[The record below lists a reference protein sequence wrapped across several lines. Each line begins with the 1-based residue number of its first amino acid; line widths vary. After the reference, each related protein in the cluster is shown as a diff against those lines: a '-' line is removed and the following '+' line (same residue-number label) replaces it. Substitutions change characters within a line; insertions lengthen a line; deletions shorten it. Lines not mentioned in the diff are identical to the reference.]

1 MGELTSDKR
10 KIRNDIIFIAALVLI
25 SALVG
30 LGFYFFRTGGDTVR
44 VTVNGELYGEFS
56 LDEDRTLEII
66 SDGGYNVLVIKDGE
80 AYVESASC
88 PDGICAAHKPI
99 SRSGESIVCLPNKV
113 VITAKAQNDG
123 DAPDIVA

>member
-1 MGELTSDKR
+1 MSESAFSKH
-10 KIRNDIIFIAALVLI
+10 KVRNDIIFISALVLI

-30 LGFYFFRTGGDTVR
+30 LGFYLFRTGGDTVR

-56 LDEDRTLEII
+56 LDEDRTFEII
-66 SDGGYNVLVIKDGE
+66 SDGGYNVLVIKDGK

>member
-1 MGELTSDKR
+1 MSETAFSWR

-30 LGFYFFRTGGDTVR
+30 LGFYFFRTGGDAVR
-44 VTVNGELYGEFS
+44 VTVDGELYGEFS
-56 LDEDRTLEII
+56 LDEDRTVEIA
-66 SDGGYNVLVIKDGE
+66 SSGGYNVLVIKNGE

-99 SRSGESIVCLPNKV
+99 SRDGESIVCLPNKV
-113 VITAKAQNDG
+113 VITARAKGDG
-123 DAPDIVA
+123 DAPDVVA